1 MKSGDKIQA
10 YWNKEWWPGIIS
22 ELPKRKGGKYRV
34 SFSDNSFYDFLPTKL
49 RVNVNKHSSVTKKTR
64 TNANTNTNSV
74 PSVFVNK
81 LSEAKKKTN
90 TNAGPSAYVKARL
103 ARIADNKRIMA
114 KLSLSTSRL
123 SSHKTTRK
131 PH

>member
-74 PSVFVNK
+74 PSVFVN
-81 LSEAKKKTN
+81 N
-90 TNAGPSAYVKARL
+90 GPGPGTEFIRTEFIFFLTEFIFPVCVG
-103 ARIADNKRIMA
+103 
-114 KLSLSTSRL
+114 TV
-123 SSHKTTRK
+123 
-131 PH
+131 